1 MSILTGLLPP
11 TRGTALVYGQDIRTD
26 IDDIRKGLGL
36 CPQHN
41 VLFDLLTVE
50 EHMWFFAQLK
60 GMPKNEIKAEIEKY
74 EVYAT
79 WLFTIFHSSASSIGK
94 WSQLASYNE
103 KCFIVHSRRQI
114 FSQYLKG
121 VSSFYRVCS
130 LLRRSKFGEYF
141 VSVTKRCVEN

>member
-1 MSILTGLLPP
+1 M
-11 TRGTALVYGQDIRTD
+11 YGQDIRTD

-79 WLFTIFHSSASSIGK
+79 WLFTVFHSAAYFIGK
-94 WSQLASYNE
+94 
-103 KCFIVHSRRQI
+103 
-114 FSQYLKG
+114 
-121 VSSFYRVCS
+121 
-130 LLRRSKFGEYF
+130 
-141 VSVTKRCVEN
+141 

>member
-11 TRGTALVYGQDIRTD
+11 TRGTVVVYGRDIRTD
-26 IDDIRKGLGL
+26 IDIIRKRLGL

-74 EVYAT
+74 KVYT
-79 WLFTIFHSSASSIGK
+79 W
-94 WSQLASYNE
+94 
-103 KCFIVHSRRQI
+103 
-114 FSQYLKG
+114 
-121 VSSFYRVCS
+121 
-130 LLRRSKFGEYF
+130 
-141 VSVTKRCVEN
+141 